1 MVGTWGA
8 DDRASSGPGLDAERP
23 LELEKS
29 QRLAHGAA
37 RYTELLDHAMLG
49 SELRSGPE
57 APTPDLA
64 DELAGDAGCGAFGI
78 SLSAH
83 PLLAALWLALCLTT
97 G

>member
-1 MVGTWGA
+1 MIGTWGA
-8 DDRASSGPGLDAERP
+8 DDWATPWPGLDAKRA

-37 RYTELLDHAMLG
+37 CHAELLDHAMLG

-64 DELAGDAGCGAFGI
+64 HELAGDAGCGAFGI